1 MRETKLPLGGF
12 LSEVL
17 FMPITSQN
25 AVTQAIANIK
35 LESLSLP
42 AEVLKS
48 LNKALS
54 DGSVNTTDILDLLRG
69 G

>member
-1 MRETKLPLGGF
+1 ML
-12 LSEVL
+12 
-17 FMPITSQN
+17 ITSQN

-42 AEVLKS
+42 VEVLKS

-69 G
+69 D